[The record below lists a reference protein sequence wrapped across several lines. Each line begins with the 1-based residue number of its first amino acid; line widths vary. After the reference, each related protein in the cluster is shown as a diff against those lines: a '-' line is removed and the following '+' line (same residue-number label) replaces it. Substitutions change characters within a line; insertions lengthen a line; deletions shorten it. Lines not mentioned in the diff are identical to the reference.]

1 MRANVCKPADNVI
14 RFSISNWKN
23 VFAISAQ
30 REIATLFFCDAVKRK
45 LGLVNFSPVKI
56 ILHIIIII
64 AQATHSMSQ
73 LAYLL
78 V

>member
-1 MRANVCKPADNVI
+1 MRTNVCMAADNVI

-45 LGLVNFSPVKI
+45 LGLVNFSPVI
-56 ILHIIIII
+56 I
-64 AQATHSMSQ
+64 
-73 LAYLL
+73 
-78 V
+78 